1 MTMYM
6 KNVTYKILMGCYIV
20 AALVLVTACNDGL
33 DIQQAYPF
41 TVETLP
47 VPGHSAGLSVHGGD
61 AARTQETESRGN
73 RRNPLPVGA
82 KRSLPAYDLPD
93 TLFPA

>member
-1 MTMYM
+1 MYM

-20 AALVLVTACNDGL
+20 ASLVLVCACNDGL

-41 TVETLP
+41 TVETL
-47 VPGHSAGLSVHGGD
+47 
-61 AARTQETESRGN
+61 RTQETESRGN

-82 KRSLPAYDLPD
+82 
-93 TLFPA
+93 